1 MYARRMGAAEAA
13 RVGLLAVLVERV
25 PAVAFGA
32 ALRAFDA
39 AGRVVFGAAAL
50 RVVRAAGRLLAVF
63 RVVAVLRAAPVFRV
77 VAVLRVVA
85 ARLAAG
91 RDAVVRELAGC
102 EAEARVVVRVVAARL
117 VDATRLVD
125 AARLAGAVFAVLFDF
140 GWAARDVAVRLDRV
154 DVALAAFALA
164 RFGAA
169 AVLDV
174 RVDLSGALRLA
185 AVAVAFARVAGLAR
199 AGALAVDDARPV
211 LAVFAPVA
219 VVADRVTREPVRAAP
234 RVAVVRRP
242 PARIAIAFA
251 IVGPLLVSSLLI

>member
-117 VDATRLVD
+117 VDA
-125 AARLAGAVFAVLFDF
+125 ARLAGAVFAVLFDF

-199 AGALAVDDARPV
+199 AGALPVDDARPV